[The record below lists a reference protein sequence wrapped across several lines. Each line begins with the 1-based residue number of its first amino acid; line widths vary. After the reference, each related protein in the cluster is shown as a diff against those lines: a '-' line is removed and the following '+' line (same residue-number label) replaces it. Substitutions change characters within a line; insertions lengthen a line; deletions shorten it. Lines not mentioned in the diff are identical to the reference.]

1 MRELLTLLKPYIK
14 KHKLFFAG
22 VNLASIG
29 AATAQTLIP
38 LKISEIIDITLEE
51 ASKSSL
57 LIGFVI
63 LIGFTLLDLLAN
75 MIQRRFTVK
84 MSQNVIFDLRQDL
97 FEVLQGHE
105 LEFYSKESVGQIM
118 SRSIEEVYSMRELLT
133 WGYRITALVTFLF
146 IGSIVSI
153 MSISWQLGLVFLI
166 IPIIVVV
173 LTTKTSARN
182 KELFYG
188 ARFKFG
194 ELSEVLA
201 ENLSGIQTVKSFGA
215 EDEQIQNFNV
225 YNQEF
230 YEASM
235 KTAGVRARIIPGM
248 IFLIASM
255 LVGLVFLGG
264 GMVAMGDLTV
274 GNFVA
279 FMLLSLNIA
288 IPGRF
293 LGFIGILVQDGNS
306 AAIRI
311 NEILQAPPF
320 LDEGK
325 SANDVDSIKGKIE
338 FENVSFG
345 YPGAN
350 NSLCNINFTINPGE
364 KIALLGRT
372 GSGKSSLINLL
383 PRFFD
388 PTEGRIL
395 IDEKDIKTE
404 YTMRS
409 LRKQIGIVHQESFL
423 FTVSIHENIAFGCV
437 NASREDV
444 INAAKAAQI
453 HDFIE
458 TLDEGYDTI
467 VGERG
472 ITLSGGQRQRVSIA
486 QTLMTKPKILVFD
499 DSVSA
504 IDPKTEAKIQ
514 DALQESMEDR
524 TTIIISQRP
533 SSLQYVNKVFVLDN
547 GRIIQSGTHDEL
559 MATEGAYKNYISQVY
574 ANVKFMDWE
583 VSPEV
588 EK

>member
-230 YEASM
+230 YNASM

-325 SANDVDSIKGKIE
+325 SANDVDNIKGKIE

-372 GSGKSSLINLL
+372 GSGKTSLINLL

-423 FTVSIHENIAFGCV
+423 FTVSIHENIAFGCA

-588 EK
+588 DK

>member
-230 YEASM
+230 YDASM

-423 FTVSIHENIAFGCV
+423 FTVSIHENIAFGCA

>member
-1 MRELLTLLKPYIK
+1 M
-14 KHKLFFAG
+14 
-22 VNLASIG
+22 ASFS

-38 LKISEIIDITLEE
+38 LKISDIIDQTL
-51 ASKSSL
+51 ADANKSSL
-57 LIGFVI
+57 LIGFII
-63 LIGFTLLDLLAN
+63 LLGFTLLDLLAN

-97 FEVLQGHE
+97 FEVLQSHE

-146 IGSIVSI
+146 IGSIISI
-153 MSISWQLGLVFLI
+153 MRFSWQLGLVFMI

-215 EDEQIQNFNV
+215 EDEQIQNFNI

-255 LVGLVFLGG
+255 MVGLVFLGG
-264 GMVAMGDLTV
+264 GMVAMGELTV

-293 LGFIGILVQDGNS
+293 LGFIGILIQDGNS

-320 LDEGK
+320 LDEDK
-325 SANDVDSIKGKIE
+325 SANDIDTISGKIE
-338 FENVSFG
+338 FDNVSFG
-345 YPGAN
+345 YPNAN

-364 KIALLGRT
+364 KIALLGKT

-395 IDEKDIKTE
+395 IDDKDIKTAF
-404 YTMRS
+404 TIHS

-423 FTVSIHENIAFGCV
+423 FTVSIHENIAFGCAG
-437 NASREDV
+437 ASREDV
-444 INAAKAAQI
+444 IKAAKAAQI

-458 TLDEGYDTI
+458 TLEDGYDTI

-486 QTLMTKPKILVFD
+486 QTIMTQPKILIFD

-504 IDPKTEAKIQ
+504 IDPKTESRIQ
-514 DALQESMEDR
+514 EALQDSMEDR

-533 SSLQYVNKVFVLDN
+533 SSLQYVNKVFVLDE

-559 MATEGAYKNYISQVY
+559 MKIEGAYRDYITQVY
-574 ANVKFMDWE
+574 ENVKFMDWE

-588 EK
+588 GL

>member
-1 MRELLTLLKPYIK
+1 MRELLTLLIPYIK

-38 LKISEIIDITLEE
+38 LQISEIIDITLAD
-51 ASKSSL
+51 ASKSLL
-57 LIGFVI
+57 LIGFAI

-153 MSISWQLGLVFLI
+153 MRISWQLGLVFLI

-230 YEASM
+230 YKASM
-235 KTAGVRARIIPGM
+235 KTAGVRALIIPGM

-255 LVGLVFLGG
+255 LIGLVFLGG

-293 LGFIGILVQDGNS
+293 LGFIGILIQDGNS

-311 NEILQAPPF
+311 NEILQSPPF
-320 LDEGK
+320 LDESK

-350 NSLCNINFTINPGE
+350 NSLCNINFTIKPGE
-364 KIALLGRT
+364 KIALLGKT

-395 IDEKDIKTE
+395 IDDKDIRTD

-409 LRKQIGIVHQESFL
+409 LRKLIGIVHQESFL
-423 FTVSIHENIAFGCV
+423 FTVSLHENIAFGCAG
-437 NASREDV
+437 ASREDV

-453 HDFIE
+453 HEFIE
-458 TLDEGYDTI
+458 TLEDGYDTI

-504 IDPKTEAKIQ
+504 IDPKTEARIQ
-514 DALQESMEDR
+514 DALQESMKDR

-547 GRIIQSGTHDEL
+547 GNIIQSGTHDEL
-559 MATEGAYKNYISQVY
+559 MANEGAYRDYISQVY

-583 VSPEV
+583 LSPEV
-588 EK
+588 ET

>member
-1 MRELLTLLKPYIK
+1 
-14 KHKLFFAG
+14 
-22 VNLASIG
+22 
-29 AATAQTLIP
+29 
-38 LKISEIIDITLEE
+38 
-51 ASKSSL
+51 
-57 LIGFVI
+57 
-63 LIGFTLLDLLAN
+63 
-75 MIQRRFTVK
+75 
-84 MSQNVIFDLRQDL
+84 
-97 FEVLQGHE
+97 
-105 LEFYSKESVGQIM
+105 
-118 SRSIEEVYSMRELLT
+118 
-133 WGYRITALVTFLF
+133 
-146 IGSIVSI
+146 
-153 MSISWQLGLVFLI
+153 
-166 IPIIVVV
+166 
-173 LTTKTSARN
+173 
-182 KELFYG
+182 
-188 ARFKFG
+188 
-194 ELSEVLA
+194 
-201 ENLSGIQTVKSFGA
+201 
-215 EDEQIQNFNV
+215 
-225 YNQEF
+225 
-230 YEASM
+230 M

-423 FTVSIHENIAFGCV
+423 FTVSIHENIAFGCA

-499 DSVSA
+499 D
-504 IDPKTEAKIQ
+504 
-514 DALQESMEDR
+514 
-524 TTIIISQRP
+524 
-533 SSLQYVNKVFVLDN
+533 
-547 GRIIQSGTHDEL
+547 
-559 MATEGAYKNYISQVY
+559 
-574 ANVKFMDWE
+574 
-583 VSPEV
+583 
-588 EK
+588 